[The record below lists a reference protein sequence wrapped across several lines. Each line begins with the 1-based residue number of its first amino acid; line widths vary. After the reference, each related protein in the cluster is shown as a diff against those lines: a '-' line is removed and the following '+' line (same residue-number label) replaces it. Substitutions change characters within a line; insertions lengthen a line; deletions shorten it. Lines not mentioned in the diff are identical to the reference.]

1 MEKHHGTPNGQTS
14 LIMKLLDRY
23 IIQKYLGTF
32 VVMLGMFIPI
42 SVLVDLSQKI
52 DKFKQY
58 ELTQSEILSHYYD
71 FVWVFGYTLFPIFL
85 FLSVIWFTS
94 KLASNTEVI
103 AILSSGVSFYRYLRP
118 FVMAAAFIAVL
129 AFGASMFWVP
139 NASER
144 YNEFEYT
151 YINKRQ
157 KVRLTENIYKQL
169 SDNDFVYLSNYN
181 SNRKIGYN
189 FSWEH
194 FEGDVLQ
201 YKIKAQNI
209 RWVEKDSL
217 YRLSQYFQRS
227 IIDDAEIIR
236 KESRLDTLFN
246 FDLDELVP
254 VTYKAQT
261 LNFFELNDY
270 IDVERENGS
279 PLINHHI
286 LVRHKRWAIPI
297 SAFILTLIAVAVA
310 SFKKRGGMGVNLA
323 MGIILAFLYIFFDK
337 IFEVM
342 VEKSNFTPWIAAWT
356 PNVIFALL
364 SIYLLRYAKR

>member
-1 MEKHHGTPNGQTS
+1 
-14 LIMKLLDRY
+14 MKLLDLYVIKKY
-23 IIQKYLGTF
+23 ISTF
-32 VVMLGMFIPI
+32 VVMFGMFIPI

-52 DKFKQY
+52 DKFKQH
-58 ELTQSEILSHYYD
+58 ELSVTDVLAHYYD

-103 AILSSGVSFYRYLRP
+103 AMLSSGISFYRYLRP
-118 FVMAAAFIAVL
+118 FVISAALIAIL

-139 NASER
+139 NANES
-144 YNEFEYT
+144 YNEFKYT
-151 YINKRQ
+151 YINKNR
-157 KVRLTENIYKQL
+157 KIRITDNIYKQL

-181 SNRKIGYN
+181 PSRKIGYN

-194 FEGDVLQ
+194 FKGNELQ

-209 RWVEKDSL
+209 RWVEKDSIH
-217 YRLSQYFQRS
+217 RLSQFFQRT
-227 IIDDAEIIR
+227 IVNDVETIR
-236 KESRLDTLFN
+236 KAARLDSLFP
-246 FDLDELVP
+246 FDLDDLVP
-254 VTYKAQT
+254 ITYKAQT
-261 LNFFELNDY
+261 LNFFELNEY
-270 IDVERENGS
+270 IEQEEESGS
-279 PLINHHI
+279 SLINQHL
-286 LVRHKRWAIPI
+286 LVRHKRWAVPV

-310 SFKKRGGMGVNLA
+310 SFKKRGGMGINLA

-356 PNVIFALL
+356 PNLMFAVL
-364 SIYLLRYAKR
+364 SFYLLRHAKR

>member
-1 MEKHHGTPNGQTS
+1 M
-14 LIMKLLDRY
+14 
-23 IIQKYLGTF
+23 
-32 VVMLGMFIPI
+32 
-42 SVLVDLSQKI
+42 
-52 DKFKQY
+52 
-58 ELTQSEILSHYYD
+58 
-71 FVWVFGYTLFPIFL
+71 
-85 FLSVIWFTS
+85 
-94 KLASNTEVI
+94 
-103 AILSSGVSFYRYLRP
+103 
-118 FVMAAAFIAVL
+118 
-129 AFGASMFWVP
+129 
-139 NASER
+139 
-144 YNEFEYT
+144 
-151 YINKRQ
+151 
-157 KVRLTENIYKQL
+157 
-169 SDNDFVYLSNYN
+169 SNYN
-181 SNRKIGYN
+181 ANRKIGYN
-189 FSWEH
+189 FTWEH
-194 FEGDVLQ
+194 FEGDELQ

-217 YRLSQYFQRS
+217 HRLTKYFQRS
-227 IIDDAEIIR
+227 ILNDEEFIR
-236 KESRLDTLFN
+236 NESRLDTLFN

-270 IDVERENGS
+270 IKVERENGS
-279 PLINHHI
+279 PLINHHL

-356 PNVIFALL
+356 PNTLFAIL

>member
-1 MEKHHGTPNGQTS
+1 
-14 LIMKLLDRY
+14 MKLLDLY
-23 IIQKYLGTF
+23 IIRKYISTF

-58 ELTQSEILSHYYD
+58 ELTQAEILAHYYD
-71 FVWVFGYTLFPIFL
+71 FVWVFGYMLFPIFL

-118 FVMAAAFIAVL
+118 FVISASIIALL

-139 NASER
+139 NASES

-151 YINKRQ
+151 YINKTHKTQ
-157 KVRLTENIYKQL
+157 LTDNIYKQL
-169 SDNDFVYLSNYN
+169 DENTFVFLSNYN
-181 SNRKIGYN
+181 PNRKIGYN
-189 FSWEH
+189 FSLEH
-194 FEGDVLQ
+194 FEGNALQ

-209 RWVEKDSL
+209 RWVDKDSIH
-217 YRLSQYFQRS
+217 RLSQYFQRT
-227 IIDDAEIIR
+227 IVDDVETIHKQAR
-236 KESRLDTLFN
+236 MDTLFS

-261 LNFFELNDY
+261 LNFFELNTY
-270 IDVERENGS
+270 IKQEEESGS
-279 PLINHHI
+279 PLINHHL
-286 LVRHKRWAIPI
+286 LVRHKRWAVPV

-342 VEKSNFTPWIAAWT
+342 VEKSNFTPWIAAWI
-356 PNVIFALL
+356 PNLMFAIL
-364 SIYLLRYAKR
+364 SVYLLRHAKR

>member
-1 MEKHHGTPNGQTS
+1 
-14 LIMKLLDRY
+14 MKLLDFY
-23 IIQKYLGTF
+23 IFRKYISTF

-42 SVLVDLSQKI
+42 SVLVDLSQRI
-52 DKFKQY
+52 DKFKQH
-58 ELTQSEILSHYYD
+58 ELSVNEILSHYYD
-71 FVWVFGYTLFPIFL
+71 FIWVFGYQLFPIFL

-118 FVMAAAFIAVL
+118 FLFSALLIAIV
-129 AFGASMFWVP
+129 AFGSSMFWVP

-144 YNEFEYT
+144 YNEFKYT
-151 YINKRQ
+151 YINKGR

-169 SDNDFVYLSNYN
+169 GDNDFIYMSNYN
-181 SNRKIGYN
+181 ANRQIGYN

-194 FEGDVLQ
+194 FEENKLK

-209 RWVEKDSL
+209 RWVENDSIH
-217 YRLSQYFQRS
+217 RLSQFFQRT
-227 IIDDAEIIR
+227 IIDDVEVIR
-236 KESRLDTLFN
+236 KEARLDTLLPI
-246 FDLDELVP
+246 DLNAMVP

-261 LNFFELNDY
+261 LNLFELNDY
-270 IDVERENGS
+270 IEQERKNGS
-279 PLINHHI
+279 PLINSHI
-286 LVRHKRWAIPI
+286 LVRHKRWSIPV

-310 SFKKRGGMGVNLA
+310 SFKKRGGMGINLA

-342 VEKSNFTPWIAAWT
+342 VEKSNFTPWLAAWI
-356 PNVIFALL
+356 PNVLFAIL
-364 SIYLLRYAKR
+364 SVYLLRHAKR

>member
-1 MEKHHGTPNGQTS
+1 MEKYHGAPNGQTS
-14 LIMKLLDRY
+14 LTMKLLDRY
-23 IIQKYLGTF
+23 IVIKYLSTF

-52 DKFKQY
+52 DKFKEN
-58 ELTQSEILSHYYD
+58 ELTQSQILSHYYD
-71 FVWVFGYTLFPIFL
+71 FIWVFGYMLFPIFL

-118 FVMAAAFIAVL
+118 FVLAAAFIAVL
-129 AFGASMFWVP
+129 AFGASMFWLP

-144 YNEFEYT
+144 YNDFKYL
-151 YINKRQ
+151 YINKGS

-169 SDNDFVYLSNYN
+169 SKNDFIYLSNYN
-181 SNRKIGYN
+181 ANRKIGYN
-189 FSWEH
+189 FTWEH
-194 FEGDVLQ
+194 FDGDELQ

-209 RWVEKDSL
+209 RWVEQDSL
-217 YRLSQYFQRS
+217 YRLSQFFQRS
-227 IIDDAEIIR
+227 IVDDTEIIR

-254 VTYKAQT
+254 ITYKAQT

-270 IDVERENGS
+270 IKVEKENGS
-279 PLINHHI
+279 PLINHHL
-286 LVRHKRWAIPI
+286 LVRHKRWTIPI

-310 SFKKRGGMGVNLA
+310 SFKKRGGMGINLA
-323 MGIILAFLYIFFDK
+323 LGIILAFLYIFFDK

-356 PNVIFALL
+356 PNAIFAIL
-364 SIYLLRYAKR
+364 SVYLLRYAKR

>member
-1 MEKHHGTPNGQTS
+1 
-14 LIMKLLDRY
+14 MKLLDVY
-23 IIQKYLGTF
+23 IIRKYLSTF
-32 VVMLGMFIPI
+32 LVMLGMFIPI

-52 DKFKQY
+52 DKFKQN
-58 ELTQSEILSHYYD
+58 ELSTGEILAHYYD
-71 FVWVFGYTLFPIFL
+71 FVWVFGYMLFPIFL

-103 AILSSGVSFYRYLRP
+103 AILSSGVSFYRYLFP
-118 FVMAAAFIAVL
+118 FLVSAALIAIL

-144 YNEFEYT
+144 FNDFEYT
-151 YINKRQ
+151 YVKKYR
-157 KVRLTENIYKQL
+157 KVRQTDNIYKQL
-169 SDNDFVYLSNYN
+169 TDQDFIYLSNYN
-181 SNRKIGYN
+181 ANRKIGYN

-194 FEGDVLQ
+194 FENDKLTYRMQ
-201 YKIKAQNI
+201 AQNI

-217 YRLSQYFQRS
+217 YRLSKFFQRS
-227 IIDDAEIIR
+227 VVGDTETIR
-236 KESRLDTLFN
+236 NEPRLDTILP
-246 FDLDELVP
+246 FDLDELAP
-254 VTYKAQT
+254 LNYKAQT
-261 LNFFELNDY
+261 LNYFELNDF
-270 IDVERENGS
+270 IEQEKRNGS
-279 PLINHHI
+279 PLINSHL
-286 LVRHKRWAIPI
+286 LVRQKRWAIPV

-356 PNVIFALL
+356 PNLLFAIL
-364 SIYLLRYAKR
+364 SVYLLRHAKR

>member
-1 MEKHHGTPNGQTS
+1 
-14 LIMKLLDRY
+14 MKLLDLY
-23 IIQKYLGTF
+23 IIRKYISTF

-58 ELTQSEILSHYYD
+58 ELTQAEILSHYYD
-71 FVWVFGYTLFPIFL
+71 FVWVFGYMLFPIFL

-118 FVMAAAFIAVL
+118 FVISASIIALL

-139 NASER
+139 NASQR

-151 YINKRQ
+151 YINKTQ
-157 KVRLTENIYKQL
+157 KVRLTDNIYKQL
-169 SDNDFVYLSNYN
+169 GENDFLYLSNYN
-181 SNRKIGYN
+181 ASRKIGYN
-189 FSWEH
+189 FTWEH
-194 FEGDVLQ
+194 FEDNQLQ

-209 RWVEKDSL
+209 RWVEKDSI
-217 YRLSQYFQRS
+217 YRLSQFFQRT
-227 IIDDAEIIR
+227 ITNDVETIR
-236 KESRLDTLFN
+236 REARLDTLFS

-261 LNFFELNDY
+261 LNFFELNTY
-270 IDVERENGS
+270 IEQERENGS
-279 PLINHHI
+279 PLINHHL
-286 LVRHKRWAIPI
+286 LVRHKRWAVPI

-356 PNVIFALL
+356 PNLMFTIL

>member
-1 MEKHHGTPNGQTS
+1 MEKHYGAPNGQTS

-23 IIQKYLGTF
+23 IIFKYLGTF
-32 VVMLGMFIPI
+32 VIMLSMFIPI

-58 ELTQSEILSHYYD
+58 ELTQSEILSYYYD
-71 FVWVFGYTLFPIFL
+71 FVWVFGYMLFPIFL

-129 AFGASMFWVP
+129 AFVASMFWVP

-151 YINKRQ
+151 YINKSQ

-194 FEGDVLQ
+194 FEGDILQ

-217 YRLSQYFQRS
+217 HRLSQYFQRS
-227 IIDDAEIIR
+227 IIDNTSNYFTSR
-236 KESRLDTLFN
+236 KRN
-246 FDLDELVP
+246 
-254 VTYKAQT
+254 
-261 LNFFELNDY
+261 
-270 IDVERENGS
+270 
-279 PLINHHI
+279 
-286 LVRHKRWAIPI
+286 
-297 SAFILTLIAVAVA
+297 
-310 SFKKRGGMGVNLA
+310 
-323 MGIILAFLYIFFDK
+323 
-337 IFEVM
+337 
-342 VEKSNFTPWIAAWT
+342 
-356 PNVIFALL
+356 
-364 SIYLLRYAKR
+364 